1 MALNGSFM
9 SINSFPN
16 GVDRSIGSGQ
26 RGTSTDPPGI
36 SLPAAP
42 RHRVPLRSWTGTKT
56 KQRCQSQLPRVYTN
70 AAACTNR
77 SLVFFGESDRSRLS
91 RYRTYREWYSIRVVR
106 NSYPK
111 ARHTR
116 RAIEIIDFC
125 S

>member
-77 SLVFFGESDRSRLS
+77 SLVFFSRTALVCPGIERIENGIPS
-91 RYRTYREWYSIRVVR
+91 ASSR

-111 ARHTR
+111 ARRTR